1 MSVRLLHRFWIL
13 LKRNFFIFTKL
24 RLLNSTRPKR
34 RRISSNK
41 TWTRSW
47 RCSAPS
53 SQLLTVA
60 LTRIWGRRK
69 DRNWKTKKKRNN
81 NSSVNARNKM
91 RESMILKFNR
101 ENLMNI
107 MKIFQDRFLNWVI
120 LDTNQAIMTI
130 QRIMLWWHK
139 MIEWA
144 RSF

>member
-1 MSVRLLHRFWIL
+1 
-13 LKRNFFIFTKL
+13 
-24 RLLNSTRPKR
+24 
-34 RRISSNK
+34 
-41 TWTRSW
+41 
-47 RCSAPS
+47 
-53 SQLLTVA
+53 LTVA
-60 LTRIWGRRK
+60 LTRIWERRK
-69 DRNWKTKKKRNN
+69 DRNWKTRKKRNN

-130 QRIMLWWHK
+130 QRIMLWWHR